1 MFIMFGLVWLSVEQ
15 ETCPPHVGQ
24 FVTLNNRPYQK
35 EPIVVKVKKKKG
47 NPPPPFPN
55 PITPRTPK
63 NKRKNEWMPKT
74 ISHFI
79 LKLMDTV

>member
-1 MFIMFGLVWLSVEQ
+1 MASMHMFIMFGLVWLSVEQ

-47 NPPPPFPN
+47 TPPPSLKCNIFPA
-55 PITPRTPK
+55 
-63 NKRKNEWMPKT
+63 M
-74 ISHFI
+74 ISTFI
-79 LKLMDTV
+79 NSIILVKMIL

>member
-1 MFIMFGLVWLSVEQ
+1 MASMHMFIMFGLVWLSVEQ

-47 NPPPPFPN
+47 ILPPFPN
-55 PITPRTPK
+55 PITPQPPK
-63 NKRKNEWMPKT
+63 KQKK
-74 ISHFI
+74 
-79 LKLMDTV
+79 K